1 MLNKQKIE
9 DLSNKIRDIY
19 QNSPATDFEKN
30 FHALLQGAFTKLEL
44 VSREEFDV
52 QADLLRVARQQLD
65 DAQIKLEKMEQK
77 LTELEVLL
85 QKTNS

>member
-1 MLNKQKIE
+1 MNTAFLN
-9 DLSNKIRDIY
+9 DLSLKIKEISKS
-19 QNSPATDFEKN
+19 SPLGDLEKN
-30 FHALLQGAFTKLEL
+30 LNALLQGAFTKLEL

-52 QADLLRVARQQLD
+52 QADLLRVARQQLGE
-65 DAQIKLEKMEQK
+65 AQQKLEKMEQK

>member
-1 MLNKQKIE
+1 MNTAFLN
-9 DLSNKIRDIY
+9 DLSLKIKEISES
-19 QNSPATDFEKN
+19 SPLGDLEKN
-30 FHALLQGAFTKLEL
+30 LNALLQGAFTKLEL

-65 DAQIKLEKMEQK
+65 EAQIKLEKMEQK

>member
-1 MLNKQKIE
+1 MNTAFLN
-9 DLSNKIRDIY
+9 DLSLKIKEISES
-19 QNSPATDFEKN
+19 SPLGDLEKN
-30 FHALLQGAFTKLEL
+30 LNALLQGAFTKLEL

-65 DAQIKLEKMEQK
+65 EAQIKLEKMEQK

-85 QKTNS
+85 QKTNI